1 MKTKLYKLGFWFLL
15 LVVFSLF
22 NFYRIKIEDF
32 EFTFNAE
39 KAIYEKRINSLWNSN
54 AILDREVAEVYDVN
68 NQKLLLNKDSTY
80 LVILLSDFDCAK
92 CQERELIRVDSL
104 RNQMKS
110 KSINV
115 IAITTEEKRN
125 KSLIFKK
132 QANLTIPIKV
142 VNENIFKKEL
152 SFDTTK
158 YPQLIFVKNGVK
170 TFSFQPVTKDFEFSE
185 VFYSKFLDK
194 LNSEY

>member
-1 MKTKLYKLGFWFLL
+1 MMKNIYKYGFWFLL
-15 LVVFSLF
+15 LVSFSLF

-32 EFTFNAE
+32 ESAFDSE
-39 KAIYEKRINSLWNSN
+39 KAIYEKRINSLLNSN
-54 AILDREVAEVYDVN
+54 IILDREVAEVYDIN

-92 CQERELIRVDSL
+92 CQERELVKLDSL
-104 RNQMKS
+104 QNQLEIYD
-110 KSINV
+110 IN
-115 IAITTEEKRN
+115 IMAITTQEKLN

-132 QANLTIPIKV
+132 QFDLTIPITV
-142 VNENIFKKEL
+142 VQEKIFKKEL

-158 YPQLIFVKNGVK
+158 YPQLIFVKNGIN